1 MAAGPAFAMARA
13 VKSATD
19 GPVAAPVALALLAGG
34 RSRRMGRDKARAD
47 FAGTTLIEWLLE
59 RVAPAFPYV
68 FLVAKDV
75 ARFRDLGVPVVAD
88 ARAVESPTVGVYTA
102 VAASPSPRTLCL
114 GCDIPFVTTAL
125 LLELAQRP
133 DSFDA
138 VVPRDDAGLQPLC
151 AVYNRRTL
159 AVLEQMLDAD
169 ERRIDL
175 IFERVHTEYLDVAD
189 GRFGDPRELFLNVN
203 TPSDLEVARRL
214 AAHTPRDTVAP
225 GEVGETQ
232 LSARL
237 APDVLDFIDRT
248 LLPTVSIMG
257 KKKSGKTTVLVG
269 VIEELARRGRRVAVL
284 KHDMHGFQ
292 LDVAGTD
299 TDRLRR
305 AGAVVTA
312 ISSPFEVAVMSA
324 VGEDLPLLSLVERIH
339 EPVDLVLTEGFA
351 RQPAPKIEVSR
362 AARSGSL
369 ISRPDQLLGIVA
381 DQPFPDYP
389 VPQFGLDHYAAVADL
404 LEGFLEQSRRRR

>member
-1 MAAGPAFAMARA
+1 VRDTSGL
-13 VKSATD
+13 
-19 GPVAAPVALALLAGG
+19 APVSLALLVGG
-34 RSRRMGRDKARAD
+34 RSRRMGHDKARAD
-47 FAGTTLIEWLLE
+47 FAGATLVEWLLG
-59 RVAPAFPYV
+59 RVAPVFPSV
-68 FLVAKDV
+68 FVVAKDV
-75 ARFRDLGVPVVAD
+75 ARYRDLGVPVVAD

-102 VAASPSPRTLCL
+102 LAASPSPRTLCL

-125 LLELAQRP
+125 LVELAKRP
-133 DSFDA
+133 ASYDA
-138 VVPRDDAGLQPLC
+138 VVPRDDSGLQPLC
-151 AVYNRRTL
+151 AVYSRRTL
-159 AVLEQMLDAD
+159 DTLEQMLDAD
-169 ERRIDL
+169 ERRLNL
-175 IFERVHTEYLDVAD
+175 IFERVHTDYVNVAD
-189 GRFGDPRELFLNVN
+189 GRFGDPRELFFNVN

-214 AAHTPRDTVAP
+214 VTHLAP
-225 GEVGETQ
+225 GGPAGPGEILPT
-232 LSARL
+232 ARL
-237 APDVLDFIDRT
+237 SSTVRDFISRAP
-248 LLPTVSIMG
+248 LPTVSIMG

-269 VIEELARRGRRVAVL
+269 VIEELARRGRRVAAV
-284 KHDMHGFQ
+284 KHDMHGFE

-312 ISSPFEVAVMSA
+312 ITSPFEVAVMSG
-324 VGEDLPLLSLVERIH
+324 VGEDLPLLSLVERIR

-369 ISRPDQLLGIVA
+369 ISRPDELLGIVS

-389 VPQFGLDHYAAVADL
+389 VPQLGLDDCAGVADL

>member
-1 MAAGPAFAMARA
+1 MREHPG
-13 VKSATD
+13 
-19 GPVAAPVALALLAGG
+19 VAPTALALLAGG
-34 RSRRMGRDKARAD
+34 RSRRMGHDKARAD
-47 FAGTTLIEWLLE
+47 FAGATLIEWLLE
-59 RVAPAFPYV
+59 RVAPAFPSV
-68 FLVAKDV
+68 FVVAKDV

-138 VVPRDDAGLQPLC
+138 VVPRDVGGLQPLC
-151 AVYNRRTL
+151 AVYSRRTL
-159 AVLEQMLDAD
+159 AALEQMLDAD

-175 IFERVHTEYLDVAD
+175 IFERVHTDYVDLAD

-203 TPSDLEVARRL
+203 TPSDLEAARRL
-214 AAHTPRDTVAP
+214 AAHSARGPKGDPDAVAVPVAAAVAGVAP
-225 GEVGETQ
+225 P
-232 LSARL
+232 AAHL
-237 APDVLDFIDRT
+237 APEVLDFIARAP
-248 LLPTVSIMG
+248 LPTVSVMG

-269 VIEELARRGRRVAVL
+269 VIEELARRGRRVAVV
-284 KHDMHGFQ
+284 KHDMHGFE

-312 ISSPFEVAVMSA
+312 ISSPFDVAVMSA
-324 VGEDLPLLSLVERIH
+324 VGEDLPLLSLLERIH

-362 AARSGSL
+362 AARSGTL
-369 ISRPDQLLGIVA
+369 ISRPDQLLGIVS
-381 DQPFPDYP
+381 DQPFADYP
-389 VPQFGLDHYAAVADL
+389 VPQFGLNEYTGLADL
-404 LEGFLEQSRRRR
+404 LESFLARPGRR

>member
-1 MAAGPAFAMARA
+1 VREHPLG
-13 VKSATD
+13 
-19 GPVAAPVALALLAGG
+19 VASVALALLAGG
-34 RSRRMGRDKARAD
+34 RSSRMGHDKARAD
-47 FAGTTLIEWLLE
+47 FAGATLIDWLLE
-59 RVAPAFPYV
+59 RVAPAFSSV
-68 FLVAKDV
+68 FVVAKDV

-88 ARAVESPTVGVYTA
+88 ARAVDSPTVGVYTA

-114 GCDIPFVTTAL
+114 GCDIPFVTTSL
-125 LLELAQRP
+125 LLGLTQRP

-138 VVPRDDAGLQPLC
+138 VVPRDAGGLQPLC
-151 AVYNRRTL
+151 AVYSRGTL
-159 AVLEQMLDAD
+159 AALEQMLDAG

-175 IFERVHTEYLDVAD
+175 IFERVHTDYVDVAD

-203 TPSDLEVARRL
+203 TPSDLEAARRL
-214 AAHTPRDTVAP
+214 AAQPARRGAGDAAAAAHLSPEVLEFIARAP
-225 GEVGETQ
+225 
-232 LSARL
+232 
-237 APDVLDFIDRT
+237 
-248 LLPTVSIMG
+248 LPTVSIIG

-269 VIEELARRGRRVAVL
+269 VIEELARRGRRVAVI

-305 AGAVVTA
+305 AGAVLTA

-324 VGEDLPLLSLVERIH
+324 VAEDLPLLSLVQRIH

-362 AARSGSL
+362 AARSDSL
-369 ISRPDQLLGIVA
+369 ISRPDELLGIVS
-381 DQPFPDYP
+381 DQRFPDYS
-389 VPQFGLDHYAAVADL
+389 VPQLAPDDYAGVADL